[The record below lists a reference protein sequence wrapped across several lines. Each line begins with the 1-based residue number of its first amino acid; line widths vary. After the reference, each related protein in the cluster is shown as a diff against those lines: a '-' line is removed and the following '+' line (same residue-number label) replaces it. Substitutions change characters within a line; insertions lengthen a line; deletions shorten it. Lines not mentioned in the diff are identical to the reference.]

1 MGLRDFNYERD
12 ELIMLKSSVKRIAAI
27 NLKDKI
33 QFLIFVL
40 LIFGVTNVQ
49 SATYFKSLALGSE
62 PKYGENFLNFDYVD
76 QNAKKGGELRLAAM
90 GSFDKLNPFTLK
102 GLPASGLM
110 QLVFEPLAVSSLDEP
125 MSVYGLIAEKMSLA
139 KDKLSITFII
149 NPSAK
154 FSNGEPILASDVK
167 FSFDTLTSSDASP
180 IWKNYWSD
188 VKQAVV
194 LSKRKI
200 KFNFKRKNR
209 ELHMIVASLPVFSQK
224 WGGGKSFSDTVQDIP
239 IASGPYEIS
248 KSDLGKS
255 IWFKKR
261 ADYWGE
267 NHPTRKNQFNF
278 NKISFRYYKDSF
290 ARLQAFK
297 AGEFDFIHENVSKNW
312 ARSYEGEEFKKGSLI
327 KKEITNSNPAGMQGY
342 VFNIRKNKFKDLRV
356 RKAISLAMDFEWM
369 NRQLFYDQ
377 YMRSNSFFTNTE
389 MAAFGKASPKEVEL
403 LVSTAMDNNILL
415 NNAIFE
421 VVPIPPTTNH
431 PHSLRK
437 NLKQAMQLL
446 NEAGWFVKNGKL
458 KDDQGNSFKF
468 EVLLDSRGWERVVS
482 PFKRNLQKLGIELN
496 TRVTDISLYKK
507 RIDNFEY
514 DMIVHW
520 YLSGQNPGN
529 ELVYRFMSST
539 VDEKGSDNFIGLND
553 RLVDAAINIVVSSE
567 TREELKLAS
576 KVLDR
581 ILLFGHYVI
590 PHWHNR
596 VHRVAYR
603 EGLSAPKTLP
613 LYYHS
618 EDWAMSSWW
627 WNKRK
632 GK

>member
-1 MGLRDFNYERD
+1 
-12 ELIMLKSSVKRIAAI
+12 MLENTVAKIFK
-27 NLKDKI
+27 NKLKNKTLL
-33 QFLIFVL
+33 FIFFTVS
-40 LIFGVTNVQ
+40 FGFSNVQ
-49 SATYFKSLALGSE
+49 SATYSKSMALGAE
-62 PKYGENFLNFDYVD
+62 PKYSDNFSGFDYVD
-76 QNAKKGGELRLAAM
+76 SNSREGGELRLAAM

-102 GLPASGLM
+102 GIAARGLM

-139 KDKLSITFII
+139 EDKLSITFII
-149 NPSAK
+149 NSNAK
-154 FSNGEPILASDVK
+154 FSNGDPILASDVK
-167 FSFDTLTSSDASP
+167 FSFDTLTSPNSSP

-188 VKQAVV
+188 VKKAVV
-194 LSKRKI
+194 LKKRKI
-200 KFNFKRKNR
+200 KFIFKRKNR
-209 ELHMIVASLPVFSQK
+209 ELHMIVASLPVFSKK
-224 WGGGKSFSDTVQDIP
+224 WGSGKSFDNIVQDMP

-248 KSDLGKS
+248 KFDLGKS

-261 ADYWGE
+261 DNYWGN
-267 NHPTRKNQFNF
+267 NHSTRKNQFNF
-278 NKISFRYYKDSF
+278 EKISFRYYKDSF

-312 ARSYEGEEFKKGSLI
+312 ARSYQGVQFKKGELLKS
-327 KKEITNSNPAGMQGY
+327 EISNSNPAGMQGY
-342 VFNIRKNKFKDLRV
+342 VFNIRKKKFTDVRV

-377 YMRSNSFFTNTE
+377 YVRSNSFFTNTE
-389 MAAFGKASPKEVEL
+389 MAAYGRATKKETEL
-403 LVSTAMDNNILL
+403 LIKLAQKNNLSLDDSLL
-415 NNAIFE
+415 GP
-421 VVPIPPTTNH
+421 VPIPPSTSN
-431 PHSLRK
+431 PKSLRE
-437 NLKQAMQLL
+437 NLKQAMRLL
-446 NEAGWFVKNGKL
+446 NQAGWYVNDGKL
-458 KDDQGNSFKF
+458 LNQNGNPFEF
-468 EVLLDSRGWERVVS
+468 EVLLDTRGWERVVS
-482 PFKRNLQKLGIELN
+482 PFKRNLQKLGIELR

-514 DMIVHW
+514 DMLVHW
-520 YLSGQNPGN
+520 YLSGVNPGN

-539 VDEKGSDNFIGLND
+539 AQEKGSDNFIGLSD
-553 RLVDAAINIVVSSE
+553 PLVDSAVNNVISSQ
-567 TREELKLAS
+567 TREDLKLAS

-603 EGLSAPKTLP
+603 QGLLSPKSIP

-627 WNKRK
+627 WQKQQEPNQ
-632 GK
+632 